1 MSNPEYVSI
10 PAIVHFMPGCADSAQ
25 EWKNANPGFLGIQWD
40 DASLRDVIQNVP
52 SLRDA
57 KPKNTEE
64 SRLIETLA
72 VAFTFGGVCM
82 SVPMAGVCRLQQTL
96 LEYPTTLLIVFGE
109 IGSEITSVD
118 TSLMINSARISAMVS
133 LFDLFVKA
141 PHHNFKMIMKD
152 FVKASAQAS
161 NDGAIKTLPM
171 SSLCTFVNAAPSP
184 SSSLDIEDLV
194 IHLETKSL
202 GGKKVHSTSSTMFS
216 EQLMERLN
224 RGGAVRHDSDSSNYD
239 IVIIDNPEFNYDK
252 PVSQALANANEF
264 QNIVSKCN
272 SDAVIVFS
280 NAPQDQ
286 TGADMFVRQQL
297 EFMKAK
303 PQWFPNNLQ
312 SVAWQFV
319 N

>member
-1 MSNPEYVSI
+1 MNI
-10 PAIVHFMPGCADSAQ
+10 PAIVHFMPECADKAQ
-25 EWKNANPGFLGIQWD
+25 EWKNANPGFLVIEWD
-40 DASLRDVIQNVP
+40 NMSLKDVIQNVP

-57 KPKNTEE
+57 KPKNIEE

-82 SVPMAGVCRLQQTL
+82 SAPMAGVCCLQKTL

-109 IGSEITSVD
+109 IGSEITSID
-118 TSLMINSARISAMVS
+118 TSLIISSARINAMLS

-141 PHHNFKMIMKD
+141 PQHNFKMILKD

-161 NDGAIKTLPM
+161 NDSAIKTLPM
-171 SSLCTFVNAAPSP
+171 STLSMFVIAASP
-184 SSSLDIEDLV
+184 ASSSVDLSDLV
-194 IHLETKSL
+194 MHLKSKL
-202 GGKKVHSTSSTMFS
+202 LCGKKVHSTSSTMFS

-224 RGGAVRHDSDSSNYD
+224 RVGAVRHDSDSSNYD
-239 IVIIDNPEFNYDK
+239 IVIIDNPEFDYEK

-264 QNIVSKCN
+264 QNIASRCN
-272 SDAVIVFS
+272 SDAIIIFS

-303 PQWFPNNLQ
+303 PQWFPNSLQ
-312 SVAWQFV
+312 SVVWQFV

>member
-1 MSNPEYVSI
+1 MSNTEYVSI
-10 PAIVHFMPGCADSAQ
+10 PAIVHFMPGCADNAQ

-40 DASLRDVIQNVP
+40 DASLKDVIQNVP

-57 KPKNTEE
+57 KPKNMEE

-72 VAFTFGGVCM
+72 VAFTFGGICM
-82 SVPMAGVCRLQQTL
+82 SAPLAGVCPLQRTL
-96 LEYPTTLLIVFGE
+96 LEYSTTLLIVFGE
-109 IGSEITSVD
+109 VGSEITSVD
-118 TSLMINSARISAMVS
+118 TSLVISSARISAMLS

-141 PHHNFKMIMKD
+141 PQHNFKMIMKD
-152 FVKASAQAS
+152 FIKASARAS
-161 NDGAIKTLPM
+161 NNGAIEMLPM
-171 SSLCTFVNAAPSP
+171 SSLRTFVNAAPSA
-184 SSSLDIEDLV
+184 SSSLDLNDLV

-202 GGKKVHSTSSTMFS
+202 GGKKVHSTSKTMFS

-224 RGGAVRHDSDSSNYD
+224 RGGAVRHSDSSNYD
-239 IVIIDNPEFNYDK
+239 IVIIDNPEFDYDK
-252 PVSQALANANEF
+252 PVTQALANANEF
-264 QNIVSKCN
+264 QNIVTKCN

-297 EFMKAK
+297 EFLKAK
-303 PQWFPNNLQ
+303 PQWFPNSLQ
-312 SVAWQFV
+312 SVAWQLV